1 MSKAIEDLNAAIAG
15 ESQANQHY
23 LAFAKK
29 AEEEGYA
36 QVARLFR
43 AVAKAEQIHSYNHML
58 ALEYIKTTAENL
70 KTAIAG
76 ENYEHTSM
84 YPAFIEDA
92 IAEDHKKAKKSF
104 RWAQQ
109 VEVVHE
115 ELYKDAL
122 QTLDEKKED
131 FDYYVC
137 PKCGHTHPRN
147 APDMCP
153 ICGTPG
159 SEYIKVS

>member
-1 MSKAIEDLNAAIAG
+1 MSKAVEDLNAAIAG

-23 LAFAKK
+23 LAFARK
-29 AEEEGYA
+29 AEEEGFGQIA
-36 QVARLFR
+36 KLFR
-43 AVAKAEQIHSYNHML
+43 AVAKAEEIHSYNHML
-58 ALEYIKTTAENL
+58 ALGYVKDTAENI
-70 KTAIAG
+70 KMAIAG
-76 ENYEHTSM
+76 ENYEHTTM
-84 YPAFIEDA
+84 YPAFIDDA

-115 ELYKDAL
+115 GLYKDAL
-122 QTLDEKKED
+122 ENLGENEEE

-153 ICGTPG
+153 VCGAPG
-159 SEYIKVS
+159 SDYIKFS

>member
-1 MSKAIEDLNAAIAG
+1 MSKSIEDLKAAIAG

-23 LAFAKK
+23 LAFARRA
-29 AEEEGYA
+29 AEEGHH

-43 AVAKAEQIHSYNHML
+43 AVAKAEEIHAYNHML
-58 ALEYIKTTAENL
+58 ALGDVKDTAENL

-84 YPAFIEDA
+84 YPTFIEDTV
-92 IAEDHKKAKKSF
+92 AEDHKKAKLSF
-104 RWAQQ
+104 RWAQK
-109 VEVVHE
+109 VEMVHE
-115 ELYKDAL
+115 ELYTGAL
-122 QTLDEKKED
+122 DTLGKAEEE

-137 PKCGHTHPRN
+137 PKCGHTHPKN

-153 ICGTPG
+153 VCGAPG
-159 SEYIKVS
+159 SDYLRVS